1 MHLLDVRECF
11 PQEWVEAHKTEI
23 TVAESPMNAALR
35 QFEAAEA
42 NIEKLERIW
51 TEMQPLI
58 PQGIEF
64 GSDPKYDERARAY
77 ADVLAA
83 LPKIDGW
90 KPGSRPPDL
99 NELAQN
105 RLDAREIDE
114 VSAIISVEE
123 NATAPGREIAEYK
136 YRLRKKR
143 RPLIRAALQDVM
155 AAVDEHLRVMQAKY
169 ETEFET
175 PKTIEPAEWEEIK
188 GDVQQIEML
197 LGSSLPRPT
206 RWSDFHRHLYFGMTG
221 DLNDIIKHDWPQV
234 KAGLSKGLY
243 DENEPVPVEVEDLG
257 TLAASHPTGPVAT
270 KLNWESVTAENFER
284 LIFSLII
291 SAKGYE
297 NPEWLMH
304 TNAPD
309 RGRDLSVTRVVDDPL
324 GGVMRSRVL
333 IQCKHW
339 TTKSVSVGD
348 VAHIK
353 EQIKLWEPPKVDV
366 LVIATSGRFT
376 SDAVSSIEKHN
387 GSDKALRVEM
397 WPESHLERLLASR
410 SSLIAEFGLR

>member
-1 MHLLDVRECF
+1 M
-11 PQEWVEAHKTEI
+11 T
-23 TVAESPMNAALR
+23 ESPMNAALR

-42 NIEKLERIW
+42 NVEKLERIW
-51 TEMQPLI
+51 AEMSPLI
-58 PQGIEF
+58 PSGICF
-64 GSDPKYDERARAY
+64 GSDPKYDDRLRAY

-90 KPGSRPPDL
+90 KPESLPPDL
-99 NELAQN
+99 DGLAQN

-114 VSAIISVEE
+114 ISAIVSVEDST
-123 NATAPGREIAEYK
+123 TAPGREIAEYRH
-136 YRLRKKR
+136 RLNKKR
-143 RPLIRAALQDVM
+143 RPLIRAALQEVM
-155 AAVDEHLRVMQAKY
+155 ASIDECLKSLQAKY
-169 ETEFET
+169 ETELDSS
-175 PKTIEPAEWEEIK
+175 KTIDPLEWEPLKENI
-188 GDVQQIEML
+188 QQVEML
-197 LGSSLPRPT
+197 LGSSLPRPP
-206 RWSDFHRHLYFGMTG
+206 RWSDLHRHTSFGMMG
-221 DLNDIIKHDWPQV
+221 DLRDILKFDWPQV

-243 DENEPVPVEVEDLG
+243 DQNEPVPVGVDDLG

-270 KLNWESVTAENFER
+270 KLKWEALSAEDFER
-284 LIFSLII
+284 LLFALIS

-339 TTKSVSVGD
+339 NTKSVSVGD
-348 VAHIK
+348 ISELK
-353 EQIKLWEPPKVDV
+353 DQITHWEPPKVDV

-376 SDAVSSIEKHN
+376 SDAVAFIEKQN
-387 GSDKALRVEM
+387 AGDRALRVEM
-397 WPESHLERLLASR
+397 WPESHLERLLATR
-410 SSLIAEFGLR
+410 PALISEFGLR

>member
-1 MHLLDVRECF
+1 
-11 PQEWVEAHKTEI
+11 
-23 TVAESPMNAALR
+23 MNAALR

-51 TEMQPLI
+51 TEMERL
-58 PQGIEF
+58 
-64 GSDPKYDERARAY
+64 SPKASGWGAIQNMTTARAPMRTY
-77 ADVLAA
+77 SPPFRKSTA
-83 LPKIDGW
+83 
-90 KPGSRPPDL
+90 GSRKACRQTL
-99 NELAQN
+99 NGLAQN

-114 VSAIISVEE
+114 ISAIVSVEE
-123 NATAPGREIAEYK
+123 DATAPGREIAEYK
-136 YRLRKKR
+136 YRLTKR
-143 RPLIRAALQDVM
+143 RRSLIRAALREAM
-155 AAVDEHLRVMQAKY
+155 AAVHECLKVMQAKY
-169 ETEFET
+169 ESDFEA
-175 PKTIEPAEWEEIK
+175 PKTIDPADWEEMKGNIK
-188 GDVQQIEML
+188 QIDML
-197 LGSSLPRPT
+197 LGGSLPRPP
-206 RWSDFHRHLYFGMTG
+206 RWGELHRHLHFGMTG
-221 DLNDIIKHDWPQV
+221 DLKDIVTHDWPQV

-270 KLNWESVTAENFER
+270 KLKWDKLTAEDFER
-284 LIFSLII
+284 LIFSLIS

-339 TTKSVSVGD
+339 TTKSVLVGD
-348 VAHIK
+348 VSELK
-353 EQIKLWEPPKVDV
+353 DQIKLWEPPKVDV

-376 SDAVSSIEKHN
+376 SDAVASIEKHN
-387 GSDKALRVEM
+387 GSDRALRIEM

-410 SSLIAEFGLR
+410 PSLIADFGLR